1 MLYNIQN
8 LHFSYRANGP
18 EVLRGVDLQIQEGEI
33 LTVLGRNGAGK
44 STLFSC
50 MLGMKK
56 PRQGTIEIQGRN
68 IAAMTEREI
77 ATVVGFVPQSH
88 NPAFSYTVEEFV
100 LMGCAAKIG
109 LLSSPGSKEREKTY
123 QALEKMGIAHLANRP
138 YTELSGGERQ
148 QVTIARAIVG
158 EPKIILFDEP
168 TAHLDFANQ
177 VKVLRIVKSL
187 SEDGYAVAM
196 TTHDPNHALLLGGS
210 TAILG
215 SDGKIRWGET
225 QSIVTQEN
233 LEKVYG
239 PDICLQPWPELG
251 RNVCVFPSL

>member
-1 MLYNIQN
+1 MLYNIKD
-8 LHFSYRANGP
+8 LHFAYRASGP
-18 EVLRGVDLQIQEGEI
+18 EVLRGVNLQIREGEI

-68 IAAMTEREI
+68 IASMTEREV

-88 NPAFSYTVEEFV
+88 NPAFAYTVEEFV

-109 LLSSPGSKEREKTY
+109 LLSSPGAKEREKTWA
-123 QALEKMGIAHLANRP
+123 ALEKMGIAHLANRP

-196 TTHDPNHALLLGGS
+196 TTHDPNHALLLGGH

-215 SDGKIRWGET
+215 DNGKITWGLT
-225 QSIVTQEN
+225 QDIVTQEN

-239 PDICLQPWPELG
+239 SDICLQPWPEMG

>member
-8 LHFSYRANGP
+8 LHFSYRANSP

>member
-8 LHFSYRANGP
+8 LHFAYRANGP
-18 EVLRGVDLQIQEGEI
+18 EVLRGVDLQIREGEI

-56 PRQGTIEIQGRN
+56 PRQGTIEVLGRN

-77 ATVVGFVPQSH
+77 AKVVGFVPQSH

-109 LLSSPGSKEREKTY
+109 LLSSPGAKEREKTRA
-123 QALEKMGIAHLANRP
+123 ALEKMGIAHLAMRP

-177 VKVLRIVKSL
+177 VKVLRIVKKL
-187 SEDGYAVAM
+187 AEDGYAVAM
-196 TTHDPNHALLLGGS
+196 TTHDPNHALLLGGY

-215 SDGKIRWGET
+215 SDGKITWGET
-225 QSIVTQEN
+225 EKIVTQPN
-233 LEKVYG
+233 LEQVYG
-239 PDICLQPWPELG
+239 PDICLQPWPQMG
-251 RNVCVFPSL
+251 RSVCVFPSL

>member
-1 MLYNIQN
+1 MLYNIQD
-8 LHFSYRANGP
+8 LHFSYSAKGP
-18 EVLRGVDLQIQEGEI
+18 EVLRGVNLQIREGEI

-56 PRQGTIEIQGRN
+56 PQQGTIQIQDREIS
-68 IAAMTEREI
+68 AMTEREI

-88 NPAFSYTVEEFV
+88 NPAFSYTVEDFV

-109 LLSSPGSKEREKTY
+109 LLSSPGAKEREKTR
-123 QALEKMGIAHLANRP
+123 QALEKMGISHLAHRP

-177 VKVLRIVKSL
+177 VKVLRIVKKL
-187 SEDGYAVAM
+187 SEEGYAVAM
-196 TTHDPNHALLLGGS
+196 TTHDPNHALLLGGY

-215 SDGKIRWGET
+215 DNGQIAWGET
-225 QSIVTQEN
+225 QTIVTQEN

-239 PDICLQPWPELG
+239 PDICLRPWPEIG

>member
-1 MLYNIQN
+1 MLYNIRN
-8 LHFSYRANGP
+8 LHFAYRANGP

-56 PRQGTIEIQGRN
+56 PLQGTVEILGRN

-88 NPAFSYTVEEFV
+88 NPAFAYTVEEFV

-109 LLSSPGSKEREKTY
+109 LLSSPGVKEREKTQ
-123 QALEKMGIAHLANRP
+123 QALEKMGIAHLAQRP

-168 TAHLDFANQ
+168 TAHLDFSNQ
-177 VKVLRIVKSL
+177 VKVLRIVKKL

-196 TTHDPNHALLLGGS
+196 TTHDPNHALLLGGF

-215 SDGKIRWGET
+215 DNGRIAWGET
-225 QSIVTQEN
+225 EAIVTQEN

-239 PDICLQPWPELG
+239 PDICLRPWPEMG
-251 RNVCVFPSL
+251 RSVCVFPSL

>member
-8 LHFSYRANGP
+8 LHFSYRAKGP
-18 EVLRGVDLQIQEGEI
+18 EVLRGVNLSIRQGEI

-56 PRQGTIEIQGRN
+56 PQQGSIHIQGRS
-68 IAAMTEREI
+68 ISTMTEREI
-77 ATVVGFVPQSH
+77 ASVVGFVPQSH

-109 LLSSPGSKEREKTY
+109 LLSSPGEREREKTY
-123 QALEKMGIAHLANRP
+123 EALEKMGITHLAQRP

-177 VKVLRIVKSL
+177 VKVLRIVKKL

-196 TTHDPNHALLLGGS
+196 TTHDPNHALLLGGY

-215 SDGKIRWGET
+215 SNGKITWGET
-225 QSIVTQEN
+225 ETIVTQEN

-239 PDICLQPWPELG
+239 ADICLQPWPEIG
-251 RNVCVFPSL
+251 RSVCVFPSL

>member
-1 MLYNIQN
+1 
-8 LHFSYRANGP
+8 
-18 EVLRGVDLQIQEGEI
+18 
-33 LTVLGRNGAGK
+33 
-44 STLFSC
+44 
-50 MLGMKK
+50 MKK
-56 PRQGTIEIQGRN
+56 PQRGTVEIQGRELST
-68 IAAMTEREI
+68 MTEREI

-109 LLSSPGSKEREKTY
+109 LLSSPGAKEREKVS
-123 QALEKMGIAHLANRP
+123 QALEKMGIAHLAHRP

-168 TAHLDFANQ
+168 TAHLDFSNQ
-177 VKVLRIVKSL
+177 VKVLRIVKKL
-187 SEDGYAVAM
+187 SEDGFAVAM

-215 SDGKIRWGET
+215 SDGKILWGET
-225 QSIVTQEN
+225 RSIVTQEN

-239 PDICLQPWPELG
+239 PDICLQPWPEIG
-251 RNVCVFPSL
+251 RTVCVFPSL

>member
-1 MLYNIQN
+1 MLYDIQN
-8 LHFSYRANGP
+8 LHFSYRPNSP
-18 EVLRGVDLQIQEGEI
+18 EVLRGVDLQIREGEI

-56 PRQGTIEIQGRN
+56 PRQGSIQIQGRD
-68 IAAMTEREI
+68 IASMTEREI

-88 NPAFSYTVEEFV
+88 NPAFAYTVEEFV

-109 LLSSPGSKEREKTY
+109 LLSSPGSREREKTMA
-123 QALEKMGIAHLANRP
+123 ALEKMGIAHLANRP

-158 EPKIILFDEP
+158 QPKIILFDEP
-168 TAHLDFANQ
+168 TAHLDFSNQ
-177 VKVLRIVKSL
+177 VKVLRIVKGL
-187 SEDGYAVAM
+187 SRDGYAVAM
-196 TTHDPNHALLLGGS
+196 TTHDPNHALLLGGH

-215 SDGKIRWGET
+215 GDGKITWGET
-225 QSIVTQEN
+225 GSIVTQEN

-239 PDICLQPWPELG
+239 PDICLQPWPEIG

>member
-1 MLYNIQN
+1 MLYSIKD
-8 LHFSYRANGP
+8 LHFAYGSNKPKVLNGINLSI
-18 EVLRGVDLQIQEGEI
+18 EEGQI

-56 PRQGTIEIQGRN
+56 PQQGSIYIQEKP
-68 IAAMTEREI
+68 IHTMTEREI
-77 ATVVGFVPQSH
+77 ASIVGFVPQSH
-88 NPAFSYTVEEFV
+88 NPTFSYTVEEFV

-109 LLSSPGSKEREKTY
+109 LFSTPGQEEKKKTA
-123 QALEKMGIAHLANRP
+123 QALEKMGISHLAKRP

-168 TAHLDFANQ
+168 TAHLDVVNQ
-177 VKVLRIVKSL
+177 VKVLRIVKKL
-187 SEDGYAVAM
+187 VEDGYAVAM
-196 TTHDPNHALLLGGS
+196 STHDPNHALLLGGY
-210 TAILG
+210 TAILSSEG
-215 SDGKIRWGET
+215 TLSYGKTEDV
-225 QSIVTQEN
+225 VTQET

-239 PDICLQPWPELG
+239 SDICIQPWSEIG
-251 RNVCVFPSL
+251 RTVCVFPSL

>member
-1 MLYNIQN
+1 MLYEIRD
-8 LHFSYRANGP
+8 LHFSYRVNGP
-18 EVLRGVDLQIQEGEI
+18 EVLRGVNLQIREGEI

-50 MLGMKK
+50 MLGVKK
-56 PRQGTIEIQGRN
+56 PRTGTIRIQGRD
-68 IAAMTEREI
+68 IETMSEREI

-100 LMGCAAKIG
+100 MMGCAAKIG
-109 LLSSPGSKEREKTY
+109 LLSSPGSKEREKTH
-123 QALEKMGIAHLANRP
+123 QALEKMGISHLANRP

-168 TAHLDFANQ
+168 TAHLDFTNQ

-187 SEDGYAVAM
+187 SQDGYAVAM
-196 TTHDPNHALLLGGS
+196 TTHDPNHALLLDGH

-215 SDGKIRWGET
+215 DNGQIAWGET
-225 QSIVTQEN
+225 KSIVTQEN

-251 RNVCVFPSL
+251 RSVCVFPSL

>member
-8 LHFSYRANGP
+8 LHFSYRANSP

-109 LLSSPGSKEREKTY
+109 LLSSPGAREREKTH
-123 QALEKMGIAHLANRP
+123 QALEKMGISHLADRP

-177 VKVLRIVKSL
+177 VKVLRIVKKL

>member
-8 LHFSYRANGP
+8 LHFSYRANSP

-239 PDICLQPWPELG
+239 PDICLQPWPEMG

>member
-1 MLYNIQN
+1 MLYNIRD

-18 EVLRGVDLQIQEGEI
+18 QVLRGVDLQIREGEI

-50 MLGMKK
+50 MLGIKK
-56 PRQGTIEIQGRN
+56 HQRGTVEIQGRDLST
-68 IAAMTEREI
+68 MTEREI

-109 LLSSPGSKEREKTY
+109 LLSSPGAKEREKVS
-123 QALEKMGIAHLANRP
+123 QALEKMGIAHLAHRP

-168 TAHLDFANQ
+168 TAHLDFSNQ
-177 VKVLRIVKSL
+177 VKVLRIVKKL
-187 SEDGYAVAM
+187 SEDGFAVAM

-215 SDGKIRWGET
+215 SDGKILWGET
-225 QSIVTQEN
+225 RSIVTQEN

-239 PDICLQPWPELG
+239 PDICLQPWPEIG
-251 RNVCVFPSL
+251 RTVCVFPSL

>member
-1 MLYNIQN
+1 MLYNIEN

-18 EVLRGVDLQIQEGEI
+18 KVLQGVNLQIREGEI

-56 PRQGTIEIQGRN
+56 PQQGTIHLQGRSLSSL
-68 IAAMTEREI
+68 TEREI

-109 LLSSPGSKEREKTY
+109 LLSSPGAKEREKTR
-123 QALEKMGIAHLANRP
+123 QALEKMGITHLAARP

-177 VKVLRIVKSL
+177 VKVLRIVKKL
-187 SEDGYAVAM
+187 SEDGFAVAM
-196 TTHDPNHALLLGGS
+196 TTHDPNHALLLGGN

-215 SDGKIRWGET
+215 GDGKILWGET
-225 QSIVTQEN
+225 RSIVTQEN
-233 LEKVYG
+233 LENVYG
-239 PDICLQPWPELG
+239 SDICLQPWPEIG
-251 RNVCVFPSL
+251 RTVCVFPSL

>member
-1 MLYNIQN
+1 MLYDIQN
-8 LHFSYRANGP
+8 LHFSYRTKGP
-18 EVLRGVDLQIQEGEI
+18 EVLKGVNLSIRQGEI

-56 PRQGTIEIQGRN
+56 PQQGSIRIQGRS
-68 IAAMTEREI
+68 IGTMTEREI

-88 NPAFSYTVEEFV
+88 NPAFAYTVEEFV

-109 LLSSPGSKEREKTY
+109 LLSNPGAKEREKT
-123 QALEKMGIAHLANRP
+123 QAALEKMGISHLAKRP

-177 VKVLRIVKSL
+177 VKVLRIVKKL

-196 TTHDPNHALLLGGS
+196 TTHDPNHALLLGGY

-215 SDGKIRWGET
+215 DNGKIIWGET

-239 PDICLQPWPELG
+239 PDICLEPWPQMG